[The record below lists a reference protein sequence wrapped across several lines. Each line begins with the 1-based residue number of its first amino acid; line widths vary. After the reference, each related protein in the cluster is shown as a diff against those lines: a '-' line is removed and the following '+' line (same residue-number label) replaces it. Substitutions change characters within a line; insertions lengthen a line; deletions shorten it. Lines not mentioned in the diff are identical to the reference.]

1 MRFGYIYIYIYI
13 YNVFFKNNNNNSHF
27 SPEYLGSTVKV
38 RKSTWNVLLQY
49 YSVLE
54 KYFHCTNIF
63 SEVV

>member
-1 MRFGYIYIYIYI
+1 MRFGYIYIYI
-13 YNVFFKNNNNNSHF
+13 YNVFFKNNNNNNHF

-49 YSVLE
+49 CSVLE

>member
-1 MRFGYIYIYIYI
+1 MRFGYIYIYI
-13 YNVFFKNNNNNSHF
+13 YNVFFKNNNNNNNSHF
-27 SPEYLGSTVKV
+27 SSEYLGSTVKV

>member
-1 MRFGYIYIYIYI
+1 MRFGYIYIYI

-27 SPEYLGSTVKV
+27 SPEYLGSTAKV
-38 RKSTWNVLLQY
+38 RKSTWNVLSQY

>member
-1 MRFGYIYIYIYI
+1 MRFGYIYIYI
-13 YNVFFKNNNNNSHF
+13 YNVFFKNNNNNNHF

-38 RKSTWNVLLQY
+38 RKSAWNVLLQY

>member
-1 MRFGYIYIYIYI
+1 MRSGYVYIYI

-27 SPEYLGSTVKV
+27 SSEYLESTVKV
-38 RKSTWNVLLQY
+38 RKSTWKVLLQY

-54 KYFHCTNIF
+54 KYFHSTNIF